1 MQSIDNRLRRLE
13 QHTAAAGIPADIVNV
28 IDTAYY
34 DELTEGQKNSYCKYW
49 NMEREAAENLQRY
62 VNGTLHIK
70 LERRP
75 PARTMSPAEREAA
88 EREAASYV
96 ETWFKECQERYA
108 KEHKA

>member
-1 MQSIDNRLRRLE
+1 MQIINRLKRLE
-13 QHTAAAGIPADIVNV
+13 KRTAAVGIPLDIVDI

-49 NMEREAAENLQRY
+49 NMDREAAENLQMY

-75 PARTMSPAEREAA
+75 AHEMTPAEREAA

>member
-1 MQSIDNRLRRLE
+1 MQIINRLKRLE
-13 QHTAAAGIPADIVNV
+13 KRTAAAGIPADIVGV

-34 DELTEGQKNSYCKYW
+34 DELTNEQKESYCKYR
-49 NMEREAAENLQRY
+49 NMEREAAENLQMY

-75 PARTMSPAEREAA
+75 AHETTPAEREAA
-88 EREAASYV
+88 AKEVEA
-96 ETWFKECQERYA
+96 WFKECQERYA

>member
-1 MQSIDNRLRRLE
+1 MQINNRLRRLE
-13 QHTAAAGIPADIVNV
+13 KRTAAAGIPADIVGV

-49 NMEREAAENLQRY
+49 NMEREAAENLQMY

-75 PARTMSPAEREAA
+75 VHETTPAEFEAA
-88 EREAASYV
+88 AKEV
-96 ETWFKECQERYA
+96 EIWFKGCQEQYER
-108 KEHKA
+108 EHKA